1 MTKTGKKGEC
11 FRHNNPKKHL
21 VKSLKNQEEKMN
33 ENLKNK
39 IIDAVK
45 TETKEK
51 LGTECIILWTDI
63 KKNNNLIV
71 PAISIREPFEQISPC
86 IYLDQMLKDFEA
98 GNISIQDM
106 AGKITAS
113 YIKNRKK
120 DVDIL
125 GLLNDKI
132 ILNCTVCQLIN
143 REKNKLMLDNVPYK
157 KFQDLAVVYRC
168 ILSENNSVMAS
179 ILINNEMLKKYEIN
193 TIQLDAM
200 AQHNTEKK
208 GFVTCPI
215 ASVLEDISKKI
226 SGDVVPG
233 NFTNIPDDENLSM
246 YILSNPSMIYGAAV
260 MLYPN
265 YIKQLAD
272 SLGDDLYIFPSSI
285 HEIIAIP
292 AKGLEPNSLKQIVQ
306 NVNIN
311 HVLAHEVLSDNVY
324 KYQRGDEITIA

>member
-1 MTKTGKKGEC
+1 
-11 FRHNNPKKHL
+11 
-21 VKSLKNQEEKMN
+21 MN
-33 ENLKNK
+33 ENLKNR

-45 TETKEK
+45 AETKEK
-51 LGTECIILWTDI
+51 LGTECIVLWKEI
-63 KKNNNLIV
+63 KKNNNFTV
-71 PAISIREPFEQISPC
+71 PAISIRESFEEISPC
-86 IYLDQMLKDFEA
+86 IYLGQMLKDFEA

-125 GLLNDKI
+125 EFLNYKN
-132 ILNCTVCQLIN
+132 ILNGTVYGVIN
-143 REKNKLMLDNVPYK
+143 YEKNKTMLSNIPYRR
-157 KFQDLAVVYRC
+157 FLDLAIIYRF
-168 ILSENNSVMAS
+168 ILTENESGAVS
-179 ILINNEMLKKYEIN
+179 FLINNEMLKKYEIN
-193 TIQLDAM
+193 TVQLDTM

-215 ASVLEDISKKI
+215 ASVLEDISKKV

-292 AKGLEPNSLKQIVQ
+292 AKGLEPNNLKQIVQ
-306 NVNIN
+306 NINTN